1 LNELAVILANNPD
14 VQMGL
19 LPLIFCGFTRLL
31 CAARVCFKLHDSFV
45 LAASSKFP
53 LSEEFKTLLEGAV
66 VGSVIETN
74 IEGIDREF
82 KVTKAQKAFLSTI
95 KVGYVYTSFRGYEKP
110 LV

>member
-14 VQMGL
+14 VQMGA

-31 CAARVCFKLHDSFV
+31 CSTSAFKLHDSFV

-53 LSEEFKTLLEGAV
+53 LSEEFKTLEGAV

-74 IEGIDREF
+74 IEGIDR
-82 KVTKAQKAFLSTI
+82 V
-95 KVGYVYTSFRGYEKP
+95 
-110 LV
+110 